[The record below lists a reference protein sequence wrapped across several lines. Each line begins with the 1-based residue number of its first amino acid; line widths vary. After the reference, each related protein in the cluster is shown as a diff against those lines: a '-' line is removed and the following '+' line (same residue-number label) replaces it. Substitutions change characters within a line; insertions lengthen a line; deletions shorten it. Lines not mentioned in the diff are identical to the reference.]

1 MGAIQSAVNRMIG
14 SAAGA
19 GALISGL
26 KRVQPADKQK
36 MKQSL
41 SDVEQQKLLRAKQR
55 ANLEQQR
62 AKYQKAKLQ
71 KEQAKLGLKDLKA
84 GQQTVTIGGAK
95 ISDPN
100 LLKKI
105 KEQTANGTK

>member
-14 SAAGA
+14 SAASA

-41 SDVEQQKLLRAKQR
+41 LFVPTLRDMP
-55 ANLEQQR
+55 
-62 AKYQKAKLQ
+62 
-71 KEQAKLGLKDLKA
+71 KDA
-84 GQQTVTIGGAK
+84 EIASHK
-95 ISDPN
+95 I
-100 LLKKI
+100 LLKGGYI
-105 KEQTANGTK
+105 KQHAAGVYTYMPLAHRLIKTIENIP

>member
-14 SAAGA
+14 SAASA

-26 KRVQPADKQK
+26 KRVQSADKQK

-71 KEQAKLGLKDLKA
+71 KEQAKFGIKDLKA
-84 GQQTVTIGGAK
+84 GQQTITIGGAQV
-95 ISDPN
+95 SDSN

-105 KEQTANGTK
+105 KEQTTNGTK

>member
-1 MGAIQSAVNRMIG
+1 M
-14 SAAGA
+14 
-19 GALISGL
+19 
-26 KRVQPADKQK
+26 
-36 MKQSL
+36 
-41 SDVEQQKLLRAKQR
+41 LRAKQR